1 MTRKITIAGLALI
14 LFGGVVSP
22 SVVHADSTGTT
33 DNATAATTNANDAVT
48 YKISSV
54 ELPYTT
60 IATTGGYDKSYW
72 FAKSPSVFTTAE
84 LNDNQQM
91 QAFQSEYS
99 GATQSYAQQFVMA
112 YAMIWSQPLTVD
124 PNASFLDFLSKLN
137 DETADPSDYLT
148 LIDTQAEISFGLLKD
163 LAQYKLGKITYSEF
177 YQDYLTNIRP
187 LIPKDG
193 VKMYDGYFDSE
204 EYMNPDPSIN
214 STDNVYSTLYPM
226 IKESVGLAATPDEQ
240 LAKLD
245 INSTKKLVSNLYNKP
260 MKDYLTKQ
268 SDGTYQVDGAISLLS
283 VTGVSFGGL
292 PTDTTTPSIPD
303 PTPTPSTSQP
313 VTVHYVDDQG
323 NTLKPD
329 KTLTGKLGDSYKTE
343 PLDIDG
349 YGLTNTT
356 GDETGTF
363 SSTAKSVTYTYA
375 PVITSGGD
383 GDTIAPEGTVI
394 YATKKIGLYKH
405 ATFTNK
411 TRKQWY
417 AKKARINRPMF
428 VVTGYAKSKNGVK
441 RYQVKDVNHHSKT
454 NGKTGYVTANAK
466 YTSRVYYATKHKTIT
481 VINPKGVNAYS
492 KKALTNKKAH
502 YKQGQVLKVKKIVN
516 QNLTTRFV
524 LSNGRYITANKMLV
538 QSGKQTMPK
547 RVQTKTALNR
557 YSTANLTKQNKHV
570 SAHAVLKVTGWTY
583 SNANNF
589 SKSDT
594 LRYQVAG
601 GYITGNKQL
610 VRVFK

>member
-33 DNATAATTNANDAVT
+33 DNATAATTKANDSAETTIKIGSIGMPYTLISDKDGNTKYYTYPNAPTVLTATEINNDEFMNNILADYPNISIDQSSLQQILETPVTINLNESYLDYMYDAYGAAEGLTKDELRNGLVLQAYAVT
-48 YKISSV
+48 WLASHV
-54 ELPYTT
+54 
-60 IATTGGYDKSYW
+60 AQKS
-72 FAKSPSVFTTAE
+72 A
-84 LNDNQQM
+84 
-91 QAFQSEYS
+91 
-99 GATQSYAQQFVMA
+99 
-112 YAMIWSQPLTVD
+112 
-124 PNASFLDFLSKLN
+124 
-137 DETADPSDYLT
+137 
-148 LIDTQAEISFGLLKD
+148 
-163 LAQYKLGKITYSEF
+163 GKITFDQLQSDYQNSLQKKLASSALTAGTLSMTDKMFADEPTYDAVGGIVYASLVGNSALSNYS
-177 YQDYLTNIRP
+177 D
-187 LIPKDG
+187 
-193 VKMYDGYFDSE
+193 
-204 EYMNPDPSIN
+204 
-214 STDNVYSTLYPM
+214 
-226 IKESVGLAATPDEQ
+226 
-240 LAKLD
+240 AKLMTLD
-245 INSTKKLVSNLYNKP
+245 SDASYRQMVSLLNKP
-260 MKDYLTKQ
+260 MSDYYIKQ
-268 SDGTYQVDGAISLLS
+268 ADGTYQMSGLLLN
-283 VTGVSFGGL
+283 GLQAYSFWFEEK
-292 PTDTTTPSIPD
+292 PSIPD
-303 PTPTPSTSQP
+303 PTPTPTPSASQP

-363 SSTAKSVTYTYA
+363 SNTAKSVTYTYA
-375 PVITSGGD
+375 PVITSGG
-383 GDTIAPEGTVI
+383 GNDTIAPEGTVI

-411 TRKQWY
+411 ARKQWY

-492 KKALTNKKAH
+492 KKTLTNKKAH

-524 LSNGRYITANKMLV
+524 LSNGRYITANKMLI

-547 RVQTKTALNR
+547 RVQTKTGLNR

-570 SAHAVLKVTGWTY
+570 SAHAILKVTGWTY

>member
-14 LFGGVVSP
+14 LFGGVISP

-33 DNATAATTNANDAVT
+33 DNATATTTKASDPAETTIKVGS
-48 YKISSV
+48 IGM
-54 ELPYTT
+54 PYTVVSDKDGNTNYYTYPNAPTVLTAAEINNDDYMKELATNIPNMT
-60 IATTGGYDKSYW
+60 IDQSA
-72 FAKSPSVFTTAE
+72 
-84 LNDNQQM
+84 LQQM
-91 QAFQSEYS
+91 LKTPITLDLNESYLDYMYDAYGAAEGLTKDGMLDGLTLQPYAVAWLASHVAQKNKGKITFDQLQSDYQNSLRKKLVASPVGAGLLSLTDKMFQSEDIYD
-99 GATQSYAQQFVMA
+99 
-112 YAMIWSQPLTVD
+112 TV
-124 PNASFLDFLSKLN
+124 
-137 DETADPSDYLT
+137 
-148 LIDTQAEISFGLLKD
+148 G
-163 LAQYKLGKITYSEF
+163 G
-177 YQDYLTNIRP
+177 
-187 LIPKDG
+187 
-193 VKMYDGYFDSE
+193 
-204 EYMNPDPSIN
+204 
-214 STDNVYSTLYPM
+214 TLYDSLLINTPLSNYSDD
-226 IKESVGLAATPDEQ
+226 KLATLDPDASYRQ
-240 LAKLD
+240 MASL
-245 INSTKKLVSNLYNKP
+245 ISKP
-260 MKDYLTKQ
+260 MSNYYIKQ
-268 SDGTYQVDGAISLLS
+268 ADGTYQMSGLLIS
-283 VTGVSFGGL
+283 GIQAYSFWFEEK
-292 PTDTTTPSIPD
+292 PSIPD
-303 PTPTPSTSQP
+303 PTPTPSASQP

-363 SSTAKSVTYTYA
+363 GSTAKSVTYTYA

-411 TRKQWY
+411 ARKQWY

-492 KKALTNKKAH
+492 KKTLTNKKAH

-601 GYITGNKQL
+601 GYITGKKQL

>member
-1 MTRKITIAGLALI
+1 MFKMTRKITIAGLALI

-22 SVVHADSTGTT
+22 SVVHADNTGTT
-33 DNATAATTNANDAVT
+33 DNATATKASNDAKT
-48 YKISSV
+48 TIKLGSI
-54 ELPYTT
+54 EMPYTLVSDKDGIT
-60 IATTGGYDKSYW
+60 KFYNYPNAPAVLTAAEINNDTFMNKLIADNPDI
-72 FAKSPSVFTTAE
+72 PSSIQDT
-84 LNDNQQM
+84 LQQ
-91 QAFQSEYS
+91 QLE
-99 GATQSYAQQFVMA
+99 TP
-112 YAMIWSQPLTVD
+112 ITVD
-124 PNASFLDFLSKLN
+124 LNESYTDYMYSNSQDGGSKDKYRESQALVPYAIAWIAN
-137 DETADPSDYLT
+137 HVTQEKNGRITFDQLQSDYQDSLQKK
-148 LIDTQAEISFGLLKD
+148 LAASPALSGLLASTNNMFKD
-163 LAQYKLGKITYSEF
+163 EATY
-177 YQDYLTNIRP
+177 N
-187 LIPKDG
+187 
-193 VKMYDGYFDSE
+193 
-204 EYMNPDPSIN
+204 
-214 STDNVYSTLYPM
+214 
-226 IKESVGLAATPDEQ
+226 SVGDSLYAGLVTASALGNYSDEKLMTLDLDATYRQE
-240 LAKLD
+240 L
-245 INSTKKLVSNLYNKP
+245 SLVDSP
-260 MKDYLTKQ
+260 MSDYYIKQ
-268 SDGTYQVDGAISLLS
+268 ADGTYQKSGLLMNNMLAY
-283 VTGVSFGGL
+283 SFWFEEK
-292 PTDTTTPSIPD
+292 PDIPD
-303 PTPTPSTSQP
+303 PTPTPSVSQT

-502 YKQGQVLKVKKIVN
+502 YKQGQVLKIKKIVN

-570 SAHAVLKVTGWTY
+570 SAHAILKVTGWTY